1 MMEKIGSD
9 LGENPSD
16 DLSPVQKDFPRHR
29 ADREEAESTS
39 EPADQCTEG
48 QQLQAEQQSAS
59 NDGVSKETRHDSPD
73 PLSEVPVIN
82 LMQRGVQPINERDQ
96 KGTFTHSVPTTELSR
111 PPVPL
116 TLQSPVSENR
126 MVQLTAAHLPL
137 PAARAMLYNST
148 SQYQTLPRLNRSV
161 SCHEPEPFNMFSSN
175 RVKRRPTPYDLEVTT
190 GVAQPKIVRRIFT
203 NSRERWRQQ
212 NVNGAFAELRKLI
225 PTHPPDKK
233 LSKNEILRLAM
244 KYINFLAKLLSD
256 QEQEGEQRG
265 LQIKEADSTR
275 LASDDIQEMSPDSSC
290 GSCFDGTGS
299 PESLSEEH
307 DHLESRHGSHRHS
320 ILPPDVNGQR

>member
-1 MMEKIGSD
+1 MMEKVGLD
-9 LGENPSD
+9 PGENRSD
-16 DLSPVQKDFPRHR
+16 DLSPVEKDSPGQAAGR
-29 ADREEAESTS
+29 TS
-39 EPADQCTEG
+39 EPADQSTEG
-48 QQLQAEQQSAS
+48 QRVQAEQQTAS

-82 LMQRGVQPINERDQ
+82 LMQRGVQPINESDQ

-116 TLQSPVSENR
+116 TLQSPVNENR
-126 MVQLTAAHLPL
+126 MVQLTAAHLTL
-137 PAARAMLYNST
+137 PAARAMLYNSS
-148 SQYQTLPRLNRSV
+148 SQYQTLPLLS
-161 SCHEPEPFNMFSSN
+161 SDPEPFNMFPSN
-175 RVKRRPTPYDLEVTT
+175 RAKRRSGPYEVEVTT
-190 GVAQPKIVRRIFT
+190 TGGSQPKIVRRIFT

-212 NVNGAFAELRKLI
+212 NVNGAFSELRKLI

-265 LQIKEADSTR
+265 LQLKEGDSTR
-275 LASDDIQEMSPDSSC
+275 LASDDIEEMSPESSC

-299 PESLSEEH
+299 PGSLSEEH
-307 DHLESRHGSHRHS
+307 DHLESRHGNHHHS

>member
-1 MMEKIGSD
+1 MMEKVGSD
-9 LGENPSD
+9 LGENRSD
-16 DLSPVQKDFPRHR
+16 DLSPVETDSPRQTAERH
-29 ADREEAESTS
+29 EAEDTS
-39 EPADQCTEG
+39 ESAEQSTEG
-48 QQLQAEQQSAS
+48 QQVQAQQQSAS
-59 NDGVSKETRHDSPD
+59 DDGVSKETRHDSPD

-82 LMQRGVQPINERDQ
+82 LMQRGVQPINESDQ
-96 KGTFTHSVPTTELSR
+96 KGTFTLSVPTTELSR

-116 TLQSPVSENR
+116 TLQSSVSENR
-126 MVQLTAAHLPL
+126 MVQLTTAHLPL

-148 SQYQTLPRLNRSV
+148 SQYQTLPLLNSD
-161 SCHEPEPFNMFSSN
+161 PEPFNMFPSN
-175 RVKRRPTPYDLEVTT
+175 RVKRRPAPYEVEVT
-190 GVAQPKIVRRIFT
+190 GGSQPKIVRRIFT

-256 QEQEGEQRG
+256 QEQDGEQRG

-307 DHLESRHGSHRHS
+307 DHLESRHGNHHHS